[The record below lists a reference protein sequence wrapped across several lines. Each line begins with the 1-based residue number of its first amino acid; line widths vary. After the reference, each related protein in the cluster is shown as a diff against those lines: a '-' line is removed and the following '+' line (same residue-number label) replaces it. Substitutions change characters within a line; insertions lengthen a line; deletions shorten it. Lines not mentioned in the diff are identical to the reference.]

1 VPRPPLVS
9 TLAAATTL
17 ALAVVSLAG
26 RREACAQG
34 KDLEGVVNLNTATPE
49 LLELLPGVGPA
60 KVRDILLYRRR
71 RPFRT
76 IDELVRIKGIGR
88 KMVRRLREHLA
99 VSGPTTAHA
108 VRRTLE
114 LEPPPSAPPPPQAR
128 KPPLPPPARPH
139 PKGPRA
145 PETRPAR
152 ADHCAR
158 PP

>member
-1 VPRPPLVS
+1 MLRPRPAWL
-9 TLAAATTL
+9 LAAATTVAL
-17 ALAVVSLAG
+17 ALVSFAWRG
-26 RREACAQG
+26 EARAQG

-108 VRRTLE
+108 VRRALE
-114 LEPPPSAPPPPQAR
+114 PEPPPPPAPQAR
-128 KPPLPPPARPH
+128 KPPAPPPARPR
-139 PKGPRA
+139 PKNQRA
-145 PETRPAR
+145 TEMPPAW
-152 ADHCAR
+152 ANHCAR

>member
-1 VPRPPLVS
+1 M
-9 TLAAATTL
+9 LAAATAL
-17 ALAVVSLAG
+17 ALVPLAFRG
-26 RREACAQG
+26 EARAQG

-88 KMVRRLREHLA
+88 KMVRHLREHLA

-108 VRRTLE
+108 VRRRLE
-114 LEPPPSAPPPPQAR
+114 LEPPPPPPPPPR
-128 KPPLPPPARPH
+128 KPALPAPAPARL
-139 PKGPRA
+139 KNRRA
-145 PETRPAR
+145 PELPPAG
-152 ADHCAR
+152 ANHCAR